1 MNMICDTTSYKLK
14 YPPHTPDDGS
24 LDRNAKRPPLPY
36 RRLVRPRALH
46 QSLFAFNT
54 FFLAAS
60 MYENSIGKPGTYPRK
75 NMIITDGK

>member
-24 LDRNAKRPPLPY
+24 LRWKRKTTTSLY
-36 RRLVRPRALH
+36 RWLVRPRSLH